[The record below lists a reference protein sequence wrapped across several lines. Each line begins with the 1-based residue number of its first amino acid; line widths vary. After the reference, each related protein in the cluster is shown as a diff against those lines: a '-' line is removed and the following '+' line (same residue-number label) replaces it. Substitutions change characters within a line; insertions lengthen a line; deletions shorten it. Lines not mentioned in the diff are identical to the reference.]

1 MIVFGELFGY
11 YFYGLKSILH
21 SMIFG
26 TPLDLL
32 KNFLNI
38 PFWKLLKTNVPK
50 MAQKGITHFW
60 VCFRFNFCLHLCL
73 GILKKVKK
81 HCTPIC
87 VQGFPCRWRKSLM
100 GVPVE
105 IDMHVF
111 YKYRYYGRIVQ
122 PCSAASATHS
132 LTYRIAVRDHASS
145 KNKHGGKMQLHNLVY
160 L

>member
-50 MAQKGITHFW
+50 MAQKGITHF
-60 VCFRFNFCLHLCL
+60 
-73 GILKKVKK
+73 
-81 HCTPIC
+81 
-87 VQGFPCRWRKSLM
+87 
-100 GVPVE
+100 
-105 IDMHVF
+105 
-111 YKYRYYGRIVQ
+111 
-122 PCSAASATHS
+122 
-132 LTYRIAVRDHASS
+132 
-145 KNKHGGKMQLHNLVY
+145 
-160 L
+160 